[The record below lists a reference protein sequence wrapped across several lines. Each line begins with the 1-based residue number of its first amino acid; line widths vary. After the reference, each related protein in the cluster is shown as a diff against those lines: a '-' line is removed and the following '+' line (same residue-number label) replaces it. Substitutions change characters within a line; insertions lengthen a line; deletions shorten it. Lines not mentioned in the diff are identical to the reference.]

1 MSILGY
7 SAAYFLPQYWSETPL
22 YGEKIIP
29 LLDYVLSADYQHT
42 EKLASAFYDIE
53 NKYKSTGNLPIDKI
67 EAIIDESGY
76 GYIRN
81 LLGQDED
88 SLRLLVYILVLVHE
102 LKGSK
107 KGVEAVLELLR
118 TKGDAME
125 LQVVGNPKV
134 TYSRDVSNFSINDYI
149 VYSNFNVGNEPFD
162 LSFTIKTGTSFDQEQ
177 CIASSFNYGFYLGIN
192 EEGKIVLKIGEN
204 VNGVRSW
211 QKIDGQT
218 TFTSTRV
225 LLPNTTYTINLTFSG
240 LDYVVDVIQDEVLKK
255 YLIVESSQ
263 GLAITGGSIAVGLD
277 VSTNENKNPFLG
289 VISLPLFSVTA
300 KNIKITQWFE
310 TFPVDIEDTFV
321 IDADLDVNLIS
332 EDFFVRFAQFVER
345 YVYPTLKAFRVRMTL
360 KAKIVFLPWV
370 RQKVNYIASN
380 IGTGGYETFNVL
392 LEDST
397 EDREMYG
404 VQVPILYAWAYN
416 DNVIYTKSTNIYAA
430 TVLYNSDRT
439 VYAGSDFRVEEVVGT
454 GEVTYKITYNG
465 YDTIQSPQDDMYGP
479 TPFETRVD
487 TD

>member
-42 EKLASAFYDIE
+42 DKLASAFYDIE
-53 NKYKSTGNLPIDKI
+53 NKYKNTGNLPIDKI
-67 EAIIDESGY
+67 EAIIEESGY

-118 TKGDAME
+118 TKADALE
-125 LQVVGNPKV
+125 LQVVGNP
-134 TYSRDVSNFSINDYI
+134 TIPYSREVSGFSVDDYIIYSNFS
-149 VYSNFNVGNEPFD
+149 VGNEPFE
-162 LSFTIKTGTSFDQEQ
+162 LSFTIKTSAGFSQEQ
-177 CIASSFNYGFYLGIN
+177 CIASSYDYGFYLGIN
-192 EEGKIVLKIGEN
+192 EEGRIVLKIGEN
-204 VNGVRSW
+204 KNGVRNW
-211 QKIDGQT
+211 QNIDNKT
-218 TFTSTRV
+218 MLVSDRV
-225 LLPNTTYTINLTFSG
+225 LSPSTTYTIKLTFSG

-263 GLAITGGSIAVGLD
+263 GVAITGGSIVLGVD
-277 VSTNENKNPFLG
+277 VSTNEVKNPFLG
-289 VISLPLFSVTA
+289 TIALAPFTVTA
-300 KNIKITQWFE
+300 KNTRITQWFE

-332 EDFFVRFAQFVER
+332 EDFFVRFAQFVEK

-404 VQVPILYAWAYN
+404 VQVPVLYAWAYN

-430 TVLYNSDRT
+430 TVLYNSDKT
-439 VYAGSDFRVEEVVGT
+439 VYMGSEFRVEEVVGT

-465 YDTIQSPQDDMYGP
+465 HDTVQSPQDDMYGP